1 MGLNLITR
9 ESDDEPVTLQEV
21 RDFCNFPLTDRDDE
35 FRAHI
40 RMARERIEGV
50 VHRQLMTATWE
61 LYLDR
66 FPGTTGSIYLT
77 DHCARPPFQT
87 VNSIVYMDIDGVEQ
101 TVTASDYS
109 LSSAPESGRITLA
122 YNTNWPSTRQIAEA
136 VTIEFNNGHG
146 DSPADVPEIYKG
158 IIKTLVLMWW
168 RKESPVGELPQR
180 ITELLWQ
187 NRRVA

>member
-9 ESDDEPVTLQEV
+9 QSDDEPVTLEEV
-21 RDFCNFPLTDRDDE
+21 RDFCNFPHTDRDDE

-50 VHRQLMTATWE
+50 VHRQLLSAKWE
-61 LYLDR
+61 LYLDA
-66 FPGTTGSIYLT
+66 FPGTTGFIYLT
-77 DHCARPPFQT
+77 DHCARPPFQSVT
-87 VNSIVYMDIDGVEQ
+87 SIVYTGIDGAAQ
-101 TVTASDYS
+101 TVAAADYS
-109 LSSAPESGRITLA
+109 LSSAPESGRIALA
-122 YNTNWPSTRQIAEA
+122 HNTNWPSTRAVAEA
-136 VTIEFNNGHG
+136 VTITFVNGHD
-146 DSPADVPEIYKG
+146 DSPANVPEIYKG

-168 RKESPVGELPQR
+168 RKEAPVGELPER

>member
-1 MGLNLITR
+1 MGLNLVTR

-50 VHRQLMTATWE
+50 VHRQLMTATWD
-61 LYLDR
+61 LFLDT
-66 FPGTTGSIYLT
+66 FPGTTGRIYLT
-77 DHCARPPFQT
+77 DHSARPPFQSVT
-87 VNSIVYMDIDGVEQ
+87 SITYTDIDGAAQ
-101 TVTASDYS
+101 TVAAADYA

-122 YNTNWPSTRQIAEA
+122 YNTNWPATRAIAEA
-136 VTIEFNNGHG
+136 VTIRFVNGHG
-146 DSPADVPEIYKG
+146 DAPADVPEIYKV
-158 IIKTLVLMWW
+158 IIRTLVLMWW
-168 RKESPVGELPQR
+168 RKEAPVGELPQR